1 MRRVILAGS
10 FLILLAILFVLWQNR
25 FERTLGHPVLTLADL
40 RVLAQPT
47 PGVEWLGSDEA
58 PRLRLRVDAAHPT
71 VVTRMELPEIGA
83 VDFLHLRFQMTA
95 RNLTPGKELWDDGRC
110 MIEWHAPSGGSTWEN
125 DPFGSVRYDD
135 SGKATECVMR
145 PENSPSIPALR
156 IEHLGVS
163 GDLEISQ
170 FEATVIRNRMVWKIS
185 RCFLIV
191 ALIAWLMAWIGFR
204 GRDQAIRAWLA
215 ACVWTVMAIYF
226 VVPGPWKL
234 THSFGAP
241 FNLGEVVASPVK
253 SNSLYDI
260 KLATSEETK
269 VESPVLKSVG
279 KIPDKGDFALRV
291 KHLVEKARP
300 LLHAFLLFGPALVI
314 ACLVGR
320 RSALSLMI
328 LMALCIEAAQVAF
341 GYGFDRVDVLD
352 LGYDGIGIAA
362 ALVVHHFLK
371 RLAPRLIAS

>member
-1 MRRVILAGS
+1 
-10 FLILLAILFVLWQNR
+10 
-25 FERTLGHPVLTLADL
+25 
-40 RVLAQPT
+40 
-47 PGVEWLGSDEA
+47 
-58 PRLRLRVDAAHPT
+58 
-71 VVTRMELPEIGA
+71 
-83 VDFLHLRFQMTA
+83 
-95 RNLTPGKELWDDGRC
+95 
-110 MIEWHAPSGGSTWEN
+110 
-125 DPFGSVRYDD
+125 
-135 SGKATECVMR
+135 
-145 PENSPSIPALR
+145 
-156 IEHLGVS
+156 
-163 GDLEISQ
+163 
-170 FEATVIRNRMVWKIS
+170 
-185 RCFLIV
+185 
-191 ALIAWLMAWIGFR
+191 MAWIGFR
-204 GRDQAIRAWLA
+204 GRNQAIRALLA
-215 ACVWTVMAIYF
+215 ACVWTVMGIYF

-241 FNLGEVVASPVK
+241 FNLGEVVASPLK
-253 SNSLYDI
+253 SNPVYDI
-260 KLATSEETK
+260 KLATSGETK

-371 RLAPRLIAS
+371 RLAPRLIAT